1 MNLTRAIKLCLEAG
15 GGAAMGQERERPARY
30 NPCDHKTCKQCGRC
44 SRPHAAERPGELRRL
59 ATRHE
64 PPHLL
69 QRTAKT
75 AHARPSKRGIPG
87 EGALL
92 FLDLD
97 AQKTSE
103 LHGLLGTNDATAQ
116 LAERIRYDDAG
127 NIACRK
133 VYSQKRRAEHIRAR

>member
-1 MNLTRAIKLCLEAG
+1 
-15 GGAAMGQERERPARY
+15 MGQKRERPARC
-30 NPCDHKTCKQCGRC
+30 NPCDHKTCKQCRRC
-44 SRPHAAERPGELRRL
+44 SRFHAAERPGELRRL

-69 QRTAKT
+69 QRTAKAT
-75 AHARPSKRGIPG
+75 RARSPKRGNPG

-92 FLDLD
+92 LLDLN

-116 LAERIRYDDAG
+116 LAERARYDDAG

-133 VYSQKRRAEHIRAR
+133 VYSKKRCAEHIRAR

>member
-1 MNLTRAIKLCLEAG
+1 MNLKRAIKLRLEAG
-15 GGAAMGQERERPARY
+15 GGAAMGQERERPAHC
-30 NPCDHKTCKQCGRC
+30 NPCDHKTCKQC
-44 SRPHAAERPGELRRL
+44 SRFHTAERPGELRRL

-69 QRTAKT
+69 RRAAKAT
-75 AHARPSKRGIPG
+75 RASPSKRGNPG

-92 FLDLD
+92 LLDLD

-127 NIACRK
+127 NVACRK

>member
-1 MNLTRAIKLCLEAG
+1 MNLTRAIKLRLEAG
-15 GGAAMGQERERPARY
+15 GGAAMGQERERPARC
-30 NPCDHKTCKQCGRC
+30 NPCDHKTRKQCGRC

-69 QRTAKT
+69 RRTAKAT
-75 AHARPSKRGIPG
+75 CASPSKRGNPG

-92 FLDLD
+92 LLDLD

-127 NIACRK
+127 NITC
-133 VYSQKRRAEHIRAR
+133 

>member
-1 MNLTRAIKLCLEAG
+1 MRAIKLCLEAG
-15 GGAAMGQERERPARY
+15 GSAAMGQKRERPARY

-69 QRTAKT
+69 RRTAKAT
-75 AHARPSKRGIPG
+75 RASPSKRGNPG

-92 FLDLD
+92 LLDLD

-127 NIACRK
+127 NIAC
-133 VYSQKRRAEHIRAR
+133 

>member
-1 MNLTRAIKLCLEAG
+1 MNLKRAIKLRLEAG
-15 GGAAMGQERERPARY
+15 GGAAMGQERERPARC

-44 SRPHAAERPGELRRL
+44 SRFHTAERPGELRRL

-69 QRTAKT
+69 RRTAKAT
-75 AHARPSKRGIPG
+75 PTRPPKCGNPG
-87 EGALL
+87 EGVLL
-92 FLDLD
+92 LLDLD

>member
-1 MNLTRAIKLCLEAG
+1 MS
-15 GGAAMGQERERPARY
+15 QERERPTRY
-30 NPCDHKTCKQCGRC
+30 NPCDHKTCKQRGRC
-44 SRPHAAERPGELRRL
+44 SRFHTAERPGELRRL

-69 QRTAKT
+69 RRTAKT

-103 LHGLLGTNDATAQ
+103 LHGLLGANDATAQ

-127 NIACRK
+127 NIAC
-133 VYSQKRRAEHIRAR
+133 